1 MIPNATDSNLFRT
14 QDPSVQ
20 RAAGGTAP
28 AAKANL
34 DDYNPFDKTKAS
46 TTNGPGDSAAVM
58 DTAPPQYTTSGQQQ
72 VSAADFQVR
81 THIMPHDCFDFV
93 RCVTANT
100 VYVMKVFPLVSSHF
114 PQRISLRI
122 LFRNYRYT
130 QQTTSFLPFLIP
142 LPFPVVPVVLP
153 D

>member
-1 MIPNATDSNLFRT
+1 M
-14 QDPSVQ
+14 Q

-34 DDYNPFDKTKAS
+34 DDYNPFDKTKAP
-46 TTNGPGDSAAVM
+46 TNGAGDSAAVM

-130 QQTTSFLPFLIP
+130 QQPTSFLPFLKP
-142 LPFPVVPVVLP
+142 LSFSVVPRVLP

>member
-1 MIPNATDSNLFRT
+1 M
-14 QDPSVQ
+14 Q

-46 TTNGPGDSAAVM
+46 TTNGAGDSAAVM

-130 QQTTSFLPFLIP
+130 QQPTSFLPFLKP
-142 LPFPVVPVVLP
+142 LSFSVVPRVLP